1 MNLIN
6 NNQPLL
12 EVRSLTHI
20 YGEGTPFRHVALED
34 VNLSLYQGELVGL
47 IGHTGSGKSTLIQ
60 HFNGLLKPTSGQVL
74 LRGTDIFQNKT
85 TTRNARFA
93 VGLVMQYPEY
103 QLFEDTVRKDIAFGP
118 KNKGITGVELDRVVL
133 AACDAVKLPHRLLEA
148 SPFELSGG
156 EKRRAA
162 IAGIIAMEP
171 DILILDEP
179 TAGLDPKGREEI
191 MDTITAYRNNTGKTV
206 LFVSH
211 SMDTVASVCDRIL
224 VMNRSRL
231 VMDAAPSEV
240 FSRTGELRQMGLALP
255 DLTDIF
261 VYMREKGLPITDS
274 VYTMD
279 YAVRKLVEL
288 YSQKKE
294 RYAE

>member
-1 MNLIN
+1 MSSFD
-6 NNQPLL
+6 QPIL
-12 EVRSLTHI
+12 EVCSLTHI

-34 VNLSLYQGELVGL
+34 INLKLYQGELVGL

-60 HFNGLLKPTSGQVL
+60 HFNGLLRPTSGRIL
-74 LRGTDIFQNKT
+74 LRGEDIFASKAA
-85 TTRNARFA
+85 TRKARFS

-118 KNKGITGVELDRVVL
+118 KNKGITGQELERVIL
-133 AACDAVKLPHRLLEA
+133 EACDAVNLPRQLLDA

-162 IAGIIAMEP
+162 IAGIMAMEP

-179 TAGLDPKGREEI
+179 TAGLDPKGHREILET
-191 MDTITAYRNNTGKTV
+191 MTSYRNNTGKTV

-211 SMDTVASVCDRIL
+211 SMDTVANVCDRIL
-224 VMNRSRL
+224 VMNRSHV
-231 VMDAAPSEV
+231 VMDAPPAEV
-240 FSRTGELRQMGLALP
+240 FSRTAELKDMGLALP

-261 VYMREKGLPITDS
+261 VYMQKNGLPIQDA

-279 YAVRKLVEL
+279 YAVRKLTEL
-288 YSQKKE
+288 YSSEKE
-294 RYAE
+294 HYAE

>member
-1 MNLIN
+1 MSNT
-6 NNQPLL
+6 NQPIL
-12 EVRSLTHI
+12 EIRSLSHI
-20 YGEGTPFRHVALED
+20 YGEGTPFRHVALD
-34 VNLSLYQGELVGL
+34 NVNLKLYQGELVGL

-60 HFNGLLKPTSGQVL
+60 HFNGLLRPTSGQVL
-74 LRGTDIFQNKT
+74 LRGEDIFATKT
-85 TTRNARFA
+85 ATRNARFA

-118 KNKGITGVELDRVVL
+118 KNKGITGVELERVIL
-133 AACDAVKLPHRLLEA
+133 EACDAVNLPRRLLDS

-171 DILILDEP
+171 DLLILDEP

-191 MDTITAYRNNTGKTV
+191 LETITAYRKNTGKTV

-211 SMDTVASVCDRIL
+211 SMDTVANVCNRIL
-224 VMNRSRL
+224 VMNRSHIA
-231 VMDAAPSEV
+231 MDASPAEV
-240 FSRTGELRQMGLALP
+240 FSRTEELRNMGLALP

-261 VYMREKGLPITDS
+261 VYMQNRGLPISDP

-279 YAVRKLVEL
+279 YAVRKLAEL
-288 YSQKKE
+288 ISSEKE
-294 RYAE
+294 HYAE

>member
-1 MNLIN
+1 MSNT
-6 NNQPLL
+6 NQPIL
-12 EVRSLTHI
+12 EIRSLSHI
-20 YGEGTPFRHVALED
+20 YGEGTPFRHVALD
-34 VNLSLYQGELVGL
+34 NVNLKLYPGELVGL

-60 HFNGLLKPTSGQVL
+60 HFNGLLRPTSGQVL
-74 LRGTDIFQNKT
+74 LRGEDIFATKT
-85 TTRNARFA
+85 ATRNARFT

-118 KNKGITGVELDRVVL
+118 KNKGISGVELERVIL
-133 AACDAVKLPHRLLEA
+133 EACDAVNLPRRLLDS

-171 DILILDEP
+171 EILILDEP

-191 MDTITAYRNNTGKTV
+191 LKTITDYRKNTGKTV

-224 VMNRSRL
+224 VMNRSHL
-231 VMDAAPSEV
+231 AMDATPAEV
-240 FSRTGELRQMGLALP
+240 FSRTEELRNMGLALP

-261 VYMREKGLPITDS
+261 VYMQKNGLPISDP

-279 YAVRKLVEL
+279 YAVRKLTEL
-288 YSQKKE
+288 ISSEKE
-294 RYAE
+294 HYAE

>member
-1 MNLIN
+1 MSNL
-6 NNQPLL
+6 NQPIL
-12 EVRSLTHI
+12 EIRSLTHV

-34 VNLSLYQGELVGL
+34 VNLKLYQGELVGL

-60 HFNGLLKPTSGQVL
+60 HFNGLLRPTSGQVL
-74 LRGTDIFQNKT
+74 LRGEDVFTSKAA
-85 TTRNARFA
+85 TRKARFA

-118 KNKGITGVELDRVVL
+118 KNKGITGPELDRVIL
-133 AACDAVKLPHRLLEA
+133 EACDAVNLPRRLLDV

-162 IAGIIAMEP
+162 IAGIMAMEP

-191 MDTITAYRNNTGKTV
+191 LETMTTYRKNTGKTV

-224 VMNRSRL
+224 VMNRSHIA
-231 VMDAAPSEV
+231 MDATPAEV
-240 FSRTGELRQMGLALP
+240 FSRTAELQDMGLALP
-255 DLTDIF
+255 DLTNIF
-261 VYMREKGLPITDS
+261 VYMQKNGLPITDA

-279 YAVRKLVEL
+279 YAVRKLTEL
-288 YSQKKE
+288 YSSEKE